1 MMIIIM
7 KKKKKEMVNTI
18 RPVLNEMD
26 VEGVSFR
33 TPSAPEWVR
42 AADLPPDVFRKNGTE
57 RCIHPNRRFINL

>member
-1 MMIIIM
+1 
-7 KKKKKEMVNTI
+7 MVNTI
-18 RPVLNEMD
+18 RPALNEMD